1 MGIRLFLVAERQLN
15 LASRMKQNHNQSG
28 HDSNAEIIEMKQ
40 VKNPVEKYLNKES
53 ILADFRLANLSRN
66 LSVIGR
72 REVLTGKAKFGI
84 FGDGKEII
92 QIALAKQFRNGDWRS
107 GYYRDQT
114 WMMAMGL
121 YDSLEFFHQLY
132 GNTDNQFSTG
142 SGGRVFNNH
151 FSVPNINPDGSW
163 RDLTKQKN
171 SSADISPT
179 AGQMPRL
186 LGLAYASK
194 LFRQNKDIQQFTTLS
209 LKGNEVAFGAIG
221 DASTSEGYFWET
233 INAAG
238 VLQVP
243 LAVSVYD
250 DGYGISVPKK
260 YQTTKGSISDI
271 LRGFETEKDKPGIR
285 IFKGKGWDYV
295 GLIKLYEEGIA
306 ICREEHTPVVFHIEE
321 VTQPQGHSTSGSHE
335 RYKNEERL
343 KWEEDFDPIR
353 KMREWILSSGIATS
367 DELDKLAAEAEE
379 EAKESRRKGWDSF
392 QNPIKIERDALVKI
406 INDRSCKCTD
416 KAREESVDSYTEDL
430 KKVPSPIRK
439 DNFVTARKILR
450 NICGSCAT
458 SDNLKI
464 ELEGWLKRN
473 YKDALQSY
481 DSYLYNE
488 TPTSALNVKP
498 IAPVYSAESQEVP
511 GRQIL
516 RDNYDKL
523 FTKYPLLVTFGEDTG
538 GIGGVNQ
545 SLEGLQKKFGELR
558 ITDTGIREA
567 TILGQGLGL
576 ALRGMRPIAE
586 IQYLDYLMYA
596 LQILSDDLATT
607 HYRTAGRMIAPLI
620 ISTRGHRLEGIWHSG
635 SPMAMLINSV
645 RGIYVCSPRDMTR
658 AAGFYNTL
666 LEGNSPAIVIEPLN
680 GYRLK
685 EKMPDNIGE
694 YRLELGIPEILH
706 PGTDLTIISYG
717 STVKIALE
725 AVKQLALHDIS
736 VELIDVQTLIPFDR
750 HGMII
755 ESLKK
760 TNRVLFLDE
769 DLPGGTTA
777 YMMQEVLEKQG
788 GWQYLDS
795 APKTLTAKEHRPAY
809 TTDGDYFS
817 KPSAED
823 VFDII
828 YGMMKEAK
836 PEKY

>member
-1 MGIRLFLVAERQLN
+1 
-15 LASRMKQNHNQSG
+15 MKQTT
-28 HDSNAEIIEMKQ
+28 
-40 VKNPVEKYLNKES
+40 NPTNINTNKET
-53 ILADFRLANLSRN
+53 ILADFRLANLSRD
-66 LSVIGR
+66 LSITGR

-92 QIALAKQFRNGDWRS
+92 QIAMAKQFNEGDWRS

-132 GNTDNQFSTG
+132 GNTDRQVNHG

-151 FSVPNINPDGSW
+151 FSIPNINPDGSW

-171 SSADISPT
+171 SSSDISPT

-194 LFRQNKDIQQFTTLS
+194 LFRQNKELHQFTTLTN
-209 LKGNEVAFGAIG
+209 KGNEVAFGSIG

-243 LAVSVYD
+243 MAVSVYD

-260 YQTTKGSISDI
+260 YQTTKGSISEI
-271 LRGFETEKDKPGIR
+271 LKGFETEKDKPGIR
-285 IFKGKGWDYV
+285 IFKGKGWDYP

-306 ICREEHTPVVFHIEE
+306 ICRAQHIPVLFHIEE

-335 RYKNEERL
+335 RYKDEDRL
-343 KWEEDFDPIR
+343 KWEDNFDPIK
-353 KMREWILSSGIATS
+353 KMREWILESGIAEAA
-367 DELDKLAAEAEE
+367 ELDKLAAEAEE
-379 EAKESRRKGWDSF
+379 EVKESRKKGWEMF
-392 QNPIKIERDALVKI
+392 QEPIKVERDALVKI
-406 INDRSCKCTD
+406 INDRSCNCSE
-416 KAREESVDSYTEDL
+416 KAKEDSVEQFTEDL
-430 KKVPSPIRK
+430 KKVISPIRK

-450 NICGSCAT
+450 NVCNTCLN
-458 SDNLKI
+458 SDNLKE
-464 ELEGWLKRN
+464 ELQGWLIRN
-473 YKDALQSY
+473 YKDATRSY

-488 TPTSALNVKP
+488 TPTSVLNVKP
-498 IAPVYSAESQEVP
+498 VAPVYSANSAEVP

-523 FTKYPLLVTFGEDTG
+523 FTKYPRLVTFGEDVG
-538 GIGGVNQ
+538 LIGGVNQ

-567 TILGQGLGL
+567 TILGQGIGL

-586 IQYLDYLMYA
+586 IQYLDYLVYA
-596 LQILSDDLATT
+596 LQLLSDDLATT
-607 HYRTAGRMIAPLI
+607 YYRTAGRMIAPLI

-635 SPMAMLINSV
+635 SPMSMLINSV
-645 RGIYVCSPRDMTR
+645 RGIYVCAPRDMTR

-666 LEGNSPAIVIEPLN
+666 LEGNDPAIVIEPLN

-694 YRLELGIPEILH
+694 FRLQLGIAEVLYQ
-706 PGTDLTIISYG
+706 GTDLTLITYG
-717 STVKIALE
+717 STVKIAVE
-725 AVKQLALHDIS
+725 AVKQLAAHDIS
-736 VELIDVQTLIPFDR
+736 VELIDVQTLVPFDKNKV
-750 HGMII
+750 IL
-755 ESLKK
+755 ESIKK

-769 DLPGGTTA
+769 DVPGGTTA

-788 GWQYLDS
+788 AWQYLDS
-795 APKTLTAKEHRPAY
+795 PPKTLTAKEHRPAY

-817 KPSAED
+817 KPNSED
-823 VFDII
+823 VFDLIFA
-828 YGMMKEAK
+828 MMKEAV

>member
-1 MGIRLFLVAERQLN
+1 MLLGSRNKYNFQLSEKMKLN
-15 LASRMKQNHNQSG
+15 ASPSKLKVNR
-28 HDSNAEIIEMKQ
+28 ET
-40 VKNPVEKYLNKES
+40 
-53 ILADFRLANLSRN
+53 ILSDFRLANLSRN
-66 LSVIGR
+66 LSIIGR

-84 FGDGKEII
+84 FGDGKEIV
-92 QIALAKQFRNGDWRS
+92 QMAMAKQFRNGDWRS

-132 GNTDNQFSTG
+132 GNTDDQFNTG

-151 FSVPNINPDGSW
+151 FSVPNINSDGSW

-209 LKGNEVAFGAIG
+209 LKGNEVAFGSIG

-250 DGYGISVPKK
+250 DGYGISVPKR

-271 LRGFETEKDKPGIR
+271 LRGFESEKGKPGIR
-285 IFKGKGWDYV
+285 IFKGKGWDYE
-295 GLIKLYEEGIA
+295 GLINLYEEGISV
-306 ICREEHTPVVFHIEE
+306 CREQHVPVVFHIED

-335 RYKNEERL
+335 RYKDEERL
-343 KWEEDFDPIR
+343 KWEDEFDPIK
-353 KMREWILSSGIATS
+353 KMREWILNSEIAEA

-379 EAKESRRKGWDSF
+379 EAKESRRKGWESF
-392 QNPIKIERDALVKI
+392 QNPIRIERDALVKI
-406 INDRSCKCTD
+406 INDRSCRCTE
-416 KAREESVDSYTEDL
+416 KAKEDSVDSYTEDL
-430 KKVPSPIRK
+430 KKVPAPIRK

-450 NICGSCAT
+450 NICGTCQK
-458 SDNLKI
+458 SDNLNE
-464 ELEGWLKRN
+464 ELHGWLARN
-473 YKDALQSY
+473 YKDALKSY
-481 DSYLYNE
+481 DSHLYNE
-488 TPTSALNVKP
+488 TPSSVLNVKP
-498 IAPVYSAESQEVP
+498 VPPVYSDNSQEVP

-516 RDNYDKL
+516 RENFDKL
-523 FTKYPLLVTFGEDTG
+523 FAKYPLLVTFGEDTG
-538 GIGGVNQ
+538 HIGGVNQ
-545 SLEGLQKKFGELR
+545 SLEGLQKKYGELR

-576 ALRGMRPIAE
+576 SLRGMRPIAE

-596 LQILSDDLATT
+596 LQVLSDDLATT
-607 HYRTAGRMIAPLI
+607 HYRTAGRMVAPVI
-620 ISTRGHRLEGIWHSG
+620 IRTRGHRLEGIWHSG
-635 SPMAMLINSV
+635 SPMSMLINSV

-666 LEGNSPAIVIEPLN
+666 LEGNDPAIVIEPLN

-685 EKMPDNIGE
+685 EKLPDNIGE
-694 YRLELGIPEILH
+694 YRLQLGIPEILNQ
-706 PGTDLTIISYG
+706 GTDLTIVTYG

-736 VELIDVQTLIPFDR
+736 VELIDVQTLVPFDKR
-750 HGMII
+750 GII
-755 ESLKK
+755 LESVKK
-760 TNRVLFLDE
+760 TNRILFLDE

-788 GWQYLDS
+788 GWEYLDS
-795 APKTLTAKEHRPAY
+795 PPKTLTGKEHRPAY

-817 KPSAED
+817 KPSSED
-823 VFDII
+823 VFDMI
-828 YGMMKEAK
+828 YGMMKEAA

>member
-1 MGIRLFLVAERQLN
+1 M
-15 LASRMKQNHNQSG
+15 
-28 HDSNAEIIEMKQ
+28 
-40 VKNPVEKYLNKES
+40 NKENV
-53 ILADFRLANLSRN
+53 LADFRLASLSRN
-66 LSVIGR
+66 LSIIGR
-72 REVLTGKAKFGI
+72 REVLSGKAKFGI

-92 QIALAKQFRNGDWRS
+92 QIALAKQFKNGDWRS

-121 YDSLEFFHQLY
+121 YDSVQFFHQLY
-132 GNTDNQFSTG
+132 GNTDRKINPG

-163 RDLTKQKN
+163 VDLTKQKN
-171 SSADISPT
+171 SSSDISPT

-194 LFRQNKDIQQFTTLS
+194 LFRQNKELHKFTTLTT
-209 LKGNEVAFGAIG
+209 KGNEVAFGSIG
-221 DASTSEGYFWET
+221 DASTSEGHFWET
-233 INAAG
+233 MNAAG

-243 LAVSVYD
+243 MAISVYD

-260 YQTTKGSISDI
+260 YQTTKGSISEV
-271 LRGFETEKDKPGIR
+271 LKGFESEKDKPGIR
-285 IFKGKGWDYV
+285 IFKGKGWDYP
-295 GLIKLYEEGIA
+295 GLLKLYEEGIA
-306 ICREEHTPVVFHIEE
+306 ICRNEHTPVLFHIEE

-335 RYKNEERL
+335 RYKSEERL
-343 KWEEDFDPIR
+343 KWEDQFDPIL
-353 KMREWILSSGIATS
+353 KMRQWIIESGTATAE
-367 DELDKLAAEAEE
+367 ELDKLALEAEE
-379 EAKESRRKGWDSF
+379 EAKAARKTSWELF
-392 QNPIKIERDALVKI
+392 QGPIKIERDALVKI
-406 INDRSCKCTD
+406 INSRTCRCT
-416 KAREESVDSYTEDL
+416 EELKEISVDEFTEDL
-430 KKVPSPIRK
+430 KKVIAPIRK

-450 NICGSCAT
+450 NVCGTCGKA
-458 SDNLKI
+458 DNLKE

-473 YKDALQSY
+473 YKDAGESY
-481 DSYLYNE
+481 DAYLYNE
-488 TPTSALNVKP
+488 TPTSVMNVKP
-498 IAPVYSAESQEVP
+498 VAPVYSENSPEVP

-523 FTKYPLLVTFGEDTG
+523 FAKYPKLVTFGEDTG

-545 SLEGLQKKFGELR
+545 SLEGLQKKYGELR

-567 TILGQGLGL
+567 TILGQGIGL

-596 LQILSDDLATT
+596 LQLLSDDLATT
-607 HYRTAGRMIAPLI
+607 HYRTAGRMVAPLI

-635 SPMAMLINSV
+635 SPMSMLINSV
-645 RGIYVCSPRDMTR
+645 RGVYVCSPRDMTR

-666 LEGNSPAIVIEPLN
+666 LEGNDPAIVIEPLN

-694 YRLELGIPEILH
+694 FRLQLGIPEILNA
-706 PGTDLTIISYG
+706 GTDLTVITYG
-717 STVKIALE
+717 STVKVALE
-725 AVKQLALHDIS
+725 AVKQLESHNIS
-736 VELIDVQTLIPFDR
+736 VELIDVQTLVPFDKNK
-750 HGMII
+750 MIL
-755 ESLKK
+755 ESLRK
-760 TNRVLFLDE
+760 TSRVLFLDE
-769 DLPGGTTA
+769 DVPGGTTA

-788 GWQYLDS
+788 AWQYLDS

-823 VFDII
+823 IFDVV
-828 YGMMKEAK
+828 YGMMKEAM

>member
-1 MGIRLFLVAERQLN
+1 MTKESIG
-15 LASRMKQNHNQSG
+15 MKQNNHESG
-28 HDSNAEIIEMKQ
+28 Q
-40 VKNPVEKYLNKES
+40 YLSKES
-53 ILADFRLANLSRN
+53 VLADFRMANLSRN
-66 LSVIGR
+66 LSIIGR

-92 QIALAKQFRNGDWRS
+92 QLALAKQFRNGDWRS

-132 GNTDNQFSTG
+132 GNTDNQFNTG

-194 LFRQNKDIQQFTTLS
+194 LFRQNKDLHQFSTLS
-209 LKGNEVAFGAIG
+209 TKGNEVAFGSIG

-243 LAVSVYD
+243 MAVSVYD

-271 LRGFETEKDKPGIR
+271 LKGFETEKDKPGIR
-285 IFKGKGWDYV
+285 IFKGKGWDYA

-306 ICREEHTPVVFHIEE
+306 ICREQHTPVVFHIEE

-335 RYKNEERL
+335 RYKSEERL
-343 KWEEDFDPIR
+343 KWEDEFDPIK
-353 KMREWILSSGIATS
+353 KMREWILSSEIATA

-379 EAKESRRKGWDSF
+379 EAKESRRKGWESF
-392 QNPIKIERDALVKI
+392 QNPIRIERDALVKI
-406 INDRSCKCTD
+406 INDRTCRCTD
-416 KAREESVDSYTEDL
+416 KAKEDSVDYYTEEL
-430 KKVPSPIRK
+430 KKVPAPIRK
-439 DNFVTARKILR
+439 DNFVTARRILR
-450 NICGSCAT
+450 NICGSCIK
-458 SDNLKI
+458 SDNLNE
-464 ELEGWLKRN
+464 ELQGWLKRN
-473 YKDALQSY
+473 YKDALHSY

-498 IAPVYSAESQEVP
+498 VAPVYSADSPEVP

-538 GIGGVNQ
+538 RIGGVNQ

-645 RGIYVCSPRDMTR
+645 RGVYVCSPRDMTR

-685 EKMPDNIGE
+685 EKLPDNIGE
-694 YRLELGIPEILH
+694 FRLQLGIPEILNG
-706 PGTDLTIISYG
+706 GTDLTIVSYG
-717 STVKIALE
+717 STVKIAYE

-736 VELIDVQTLIPFDR
+736 VELIDVQTLIPFDKNN
-750 HGMII
+750 MII

-777 YMMQEVLEKQG
+777 YMMQEVIEKQG

-795 APKTLTAKEHRPAY
+795 PPKTLTAKEHRPAY

-817 KPSAED
+817 KPSSED
-823 VFDII
+823 VFDVI
-828 YGMMKEAK
+828 YAMMKEAE

>member
-1 MGIRLFLVAERQLN
+1 
-15 LASRMKQNHNQSG
+15 MKQNNGQSG
-28 HDSNAEIIEMKQ
+28 QHLNTDTIRMKP
-40 VKNPVEKYLNKES
+40 KNNLSGPYFKKEL
-53 ILADFRLANLSRN
+53 ILADFRLANLSRAC
-66 LSVIGR
+66 SVIGR

-92 QIALAKQFRNGDWRS
+92 QMALAKQFRNGDWRS

-132 GNTDNQFSTG
+132 GNIDDQFNAG

-151 FSVPNINPDGSW
+151 FSVPNINRDGTW

-194 LFRQNKDIQQFTTLS
+194 LFRQNKDLNQFKTLS
-209 LKGNEVAFGAIG
+209 VNGNEVAFGSIG

-243 LAVSVYD
+243 MAVSIYD

-260 YQTTKGSISDI
+260 YQTTKGSISEI
-271 LRGFETEKDKPGIR
+271 LKGFETEKDKPGIR
-285 IFKGKGWDYV
+285 IFKGKGWDYP

-306 ICREEHTPVVFHIEE
+306 ICREQHTPVVFHIEE

-335 RYKNEERL
+335 RYKSEERL
-343 KWEEDFDPIR
+343 KWEIEYDPIK
-353 KMREWILSSGIATS
+353 KMREWILSMDIATPE
-367 DELDKLAAEAEE
+367 ELDKTVVEAEE
-379 EAKESRRKGWDSF
+379 EAKESRRKGWESF
-392 QNPIKIERDALVKI
+392 QTPIKIERDALVKI
-406 INDRSCKCTD
+406 INDRSCMCTD
-416 KAREESVDSYTEDL
+416 KAKEESVDNYKEDL
-430 KKVPSPIRK
+430 MKVPAPIRK

-450 NICGSCAT
+450 NICGTCIK
-458 SDNLKI
+458 SDNLNE
-464 ELEGWLKRN
+464 ELHGWLKRN
-473 YKDALQSY
+473 YADALKGY

-488 TPTSALNVKP
+488 MPTSVLNVKP
-498 IAPVYSAESQEVP
+498 VAPVYSADSPEVP
-511 GRQIL
+511 GRQVL

-523 FTKYPLLVTFGEDTG
+523 FSKYPLLVTFGEDTG
-538 GIGGVNQ
+538 VIGGVNQ
-545 SLEGLQKKFGELR
+545 SLEGLQKKYGELR

-576 ALRGMRPIAE
+576 SLRGMRPIAE

-607 HYRTAGRMIAPLI
+607 YYRSAGKMVAPLI

-635 SPMAMLINSV
+635 SPMSMLINSV
-645 RGIYVCSPRDMTR
+645 RGVYVCSPRDMTR

-666 LEGNSPAIVIEPLN
+666 LEGNDPAIVIEPLN

-685 EKMPDNIGE
+685 EKLPDNLGE
-694 YRLELGIPEILH
+694 FKIQLGIPEILN
-706 PGTDLTIISYG
+706 PGTDLTIVTYG
-717 STVKIALE
+717 STVKIAIE

-750 HGMII
+750 NKMIV

-777 YMMQEVLEKQG
+777 YMMQEVLEKQN
-788 GWQYLDS
+788 GWQFLDS
-795 APKTLTAKEHRPAY
+795 PPKTLTAKEHRPAY

-817 KPSAED
+817 KPNAED
-823 VFDII
+823 VFDVV
-828 YGMMKEAK
+828 YGMMKEAV
-836 PEKY
+836 PNRY

>member
-1 MGIRLFLVAERQLN
+1 
-15 LASRMKQNHNQSG
+15 MKQNNHESG
-28 HDSNAEIIEMKQ
+28 EVLTGENVDMK
-40 VKNPVEKYLNKES
+40 EKIKLSGPYFKKES
-53 ILADFRLANLSRN
+53 ILADFRLANLSRH
-66 LSVIGR
+66 LSYIGR

-84 FGDGKEII
+84 FGDGKEIV

-132 GNTDNQFSTG
+132 GNTDNQFNTG

-194 LFRQNKDIQQFTTLS
+194 LFRQNPDLHQFSTFST
-209 LKGNEVAFGAIG
+209 KGNEVAFGAIG

-260 YQTTKGSISDI
+260 YQTTKGSISEI
-271 LRGFETEKDKPGIR
+271 LKGFEAEKDKPGIR
-285 IFKGKGWDYV
+285 IFKGKGWDYP

-306 ICREEHTPVVFHIEE
+306 ICRELHVPVVFHIEE

-335 RYKNEERL
+335 RYKSPERL
-343 KWEEDFDPIR
+343 KWEDDFDPIR
-353 KMREWILSSGIATS
+353 KMREWILESGIATAE
-367 DELDKLAAEAEE
+367 ELDKLATEAEE
-379 EAKESRRKGWDSF
+379 EAKEARRQGWEAF
-392 QNPIKIERDALVKI
+392 QAPIKTERDALVKI
-406 INDRSCKCTD
+406 IKDRSCRCTEES
-416 KAREESVDSYTEDL
+416 KEESVDKYTEEL
-430 KKVPSPIRK
+430 QNVPAPIRK

-450 NICGSCAT
+450 NICQTCEK
-458 SDNLKI
+458 SDSLKE
-464 ELEGWLKRN
+464 ELQSWLKRN
-473 YKDALQSY
+473 YKDALHSY

-488 TPTSALNVKP
+488 TPTSVLNVKP
-498 IAPVYSAESQEVP
+498 IPPVYSENSPEVP

-516 RDNYDKL
+516 RENYDRL
-523 FTKYPLLVTFGEDTG
+523 FSKNPLLVTFGEDTG

-576 ALRGMRPIAE
+576 SLRGMRPIAE

-596 LQILSDDLATT
+596 LQVLSDDLATT

-635 SPMAMLINSV
+635 SPMSMLINSV

-666 LEGNSPAIVIEPLN
+666 LEGKDPAIVIEPLN

-685 EKMPDNIGE
+685 ERLPDNIGE
-694 YRLELGIPEILH
+694 FRLQLGVPEILN
-706 PGTDLTIISYG
+706 PGTDITLVTYG
-717 STVKIALE
+717 STVKIAVE
-725 AVKQLALHDIS
+725 AVRQLAAHNIS
-736 VELIDVQTLIPFDR
+736 VELIDVQTLVPFDKNR
-750 HGMII
+750 MIVD
-755 ESLKK
+755 SLRK

-777 YMMQEVLEKQG
+777 YMLQEVVEKQG

-823 VFDII
+823 VFDAI
-828 YGMMKEAK
+828 YSMMKESY
-836 PEKY
+836 PEIY